1 MLFIDVK
8 FASMLAPRLRNF
20 KQQKDY
26 LWNFSCPV
34 CGDSKKNKLKA
45 RAYIYRKK
53 SDLFCK
59 CHNCGYGASLG
70 NLIKYVDE
78 RMYSE
83 YSLERYESTAK
94 PHISHKKTDS
104 YDIFKSDNGVDMDD
118 LPEVVDS
125 LTDHMINV
133 NAATL
138 PASEVR
144 KYLAGRMFPMER
156 MGDLYFVPKFKQ
168 FVNDHIE
175 KKFVEPVEKDSPRLI
190 IPFINAHGKVQAI
203 AARAFG
209 DETPKYYTIKI
220 DQDAPKIFGFDKYD
234 PKKRGYVVE
243 GPIDSFFLPNAL
255 AVGGST
261 LDVPEVWAMKSNLT
275 LVPDNEPRN
284 KEIVK
289 QIKKYVERGYSV
301 CLWPETRGK
310 DINDMVMNGVD
321 RANIVDIIDA
331 NTYTG
336 LEAEARFSEWR
347 KC

>member
-1 MLFIDVK
+1 MLYIDVK

-59 CHNCGYGASLG
+59 CHNCGYGSNLG

-78 RMYSE
+78 RMYDE
-83 YSLERYESTAK
+83 YTLERYESTAK

-104 YDIFKSDNGVDMDD
+104 LDIFKTDNGVEMDEKF
-118 LPEVVDS
+118 EVRDS
-125 LTDHMINV
+125 ITDHMINV
-133 NAATL
+133 LESSL

-144 KYLAGRMFPMER
+144 KYLAMRGIPRER
-156 MGDLYFVPKFKQ
+156 MGELYFVPAFKR

-175 KKFVEPVEKDSPRLI
+175 KGKFLEPIEKDIPRLI
-190 IPFINAHGKVQAI
+190 IPFTNAHGKIVAI
-203 AARAFG
+203 SARAFG
-209 DETPKYYTIKI
+209 DEQPKYYTIKI
-220 DQDAPKIFGFDKYD
+220 DENAPKIFGLDKYN
-234 PKKRGYVVE
+234 PRQRGYVVE
-243 GPIDSFFLPNAL
+243 GPIDSLFLPNAL
-255 AVGGST
+255 AVAGST

-289 QIKKYVERGYSV
+289 QIKKYIERGYSV
-301 CLWPETRGK
+301 CLFPETKGK
-310 DINDMVMNGVD
+310 DINEMVLNGHNVKEL
-321 RANIVDIIDA
+321 IDN
-331 NTYTG
+331 NTFTG